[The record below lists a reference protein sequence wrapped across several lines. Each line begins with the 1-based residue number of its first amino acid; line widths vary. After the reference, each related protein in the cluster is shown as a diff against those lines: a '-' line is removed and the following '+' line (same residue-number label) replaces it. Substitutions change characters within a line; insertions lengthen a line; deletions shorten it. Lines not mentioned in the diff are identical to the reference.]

1 MSLTIDNLSVLYRD
15 GDHAIQALDRIRLHL
30 PSGQCLALIGESGS
44 GKTTL
49 ALACMGLLPENAST
63 AGKLKFHER
72 TFSPREEKILGQL
85 RWNRLAMVFQNGAT
99 HLNPV
104 HRIIDQV
111 AEPLI
116 QHLGWDRTV
125 AQQRAG
131 GVLEGLGLGAA
142 YHSRYP
148 HQLSG
153 GQAQRVLIA
162 MAGILDP
169 EVLILDEPTSALD
182 AANKGIVTDV
192 IHQAKS
198 SNKAVLLITHD
209 LEFASQNADLTAVLY
224 LGQIMEILPAGDL
237 LTEPYHPYTLA
248 LYRSYPTMAT
258 ARDLGGIRGDAFYRM
273 IHQHGRRDGETYR
286 HSHIQVPGSSHKDG
300 HAPPEGCLFQNRCT
314 QAIGRCRHEDVSLE
328 RIGDHSVRCL
338 RHGIADLLTLQGVAK
353 SYGEIRALN
362 PTDLVLRCGEVYS
375 LVGETGSGKTTLAMI
390 AAGALQPDVGE
401 RIFHDPQ
408 ADPEKGANPR
418 LTARQI
424 GVVYQNPA
432 ESVSHRFSVF
442 HIVAEPLKI
451 HKPGMNKGVIKAHVT
466 RVLKEV
472 HLSTDESFL
481 ARYPHELNMG
491 AIQRVCIA
499 RALVLEPSLI
509 VADEPTSSLDPSV
522 QAKVLKLLLDLQTER
537 GLTLL
542 FVTHDM
548 GVARKISDRMGVM
561 LRGALVE
568 AGPAPRLMACPTHPY
583 TRFLLESVG
592 GRQKGISRRSEEGEK
607 KGGCPFFFRCPQAQR
622 VCGKETPALRQWD
635 HREVACHFPEKSSS
649 ESQRCNAI

>member
-1 MSLTIDNLSVLYRD
+1 LSLTIENLSVLYRD

-30 PSGQCLALIGESGS
+30 PSGKCLALIGESGS

-63 AGKLKFHER
+63 GGNLKFHER
-72 TFSPREEKILGQL
+72 TFSPMEEQILGRL
-85 RWNRLAMVFQNGAT
+85 RWNRVAMVFQNGAA

-104 HRIIDQV
+104 HRIVDQV

-116 QHLGWDRTV
+116 QHLGWERTA

-131 GVLEGLGLGAA
+131 GVLEDLGLGAA

-182 AANKGIVTDV
+182 AANKSIVADV
-192 IHQAKS
+192 IDQAKS
-198 SNKAVLLITHD
+198 SDKAVLLITHD
-209 LEFASQNADLTAVLY
+209 LEFASQNADLMAVLY
-224 LGQIMEILPAGDL
+224 LGQIMETLPAGAL

-248 LYRSYPTMAT
+248 LSRSYPTMAT

-273 IHQHGRRDGETYR
+273 IHRHGRRDGETYH

-314 QAIGRCRHEDVSLE
+314 QAIRRCRHEDVSLE
-328 RIGDHSVRCL
+328 RIGDHWVRCL

-353 SYGEIRALN
+353 DYEEIRALK

-401 RIFHDPQ
+401 RIFHMSESG
-408 ADPEKGANPR
+408 PEKDANPR
-418 LTARQI
+418 LTARRI

-442 HIVAEPLKI
+442 DILAEPLKI
-451 HKPGMNKGVIKAHVT
+451 HEPGMNKGEVT
-466 RVLKEV
+466 SRVNRLLNEV

-491 AIQRVCIA
+491 AIQRICIA
-499 RALVLEPSLI
+499 RALILKPSLVI
-509 VADEPTSSLDPSV
+509 ADEPTSSLDPSV

-561 LRGALVE
+561 LRGTLVE
-568 AGPAPRLMACPTHPY
+568 AGPASRLMACPAHPY
-583 TRFLLESVG
+583 TRFLLESVR
-592 GRQKGISRRSEEGEK
+592 GRQKGISRRSEGEAL
-607 KGGCPFFFRCPQAQR
+607 KGGCPFFFRCPQAKR
-622 VCGKETPALRQWD
+622 LCGKETPALRQWD
-635 HREVACHFPEKSSS
+635 HREVACHFPEESSL

>member
-1 MSLTIDNLSVLYRD
+1 MSLMIDNLSVLYRD
-15 GDHAIQALDRIRLHL
+15 GHHAIQALDRIRLHL
-30 PSGQCLALIGESGS
+30 PSGRCLALIGESGS

-63 AGKLKFHER
+63 EGNFQFHGE
-72 TFSPREEKILGQL
+72 TFSPGDEKIFDRL
-85 RWNRLAMVFQNGAT
+85 RWNRLAMVFQNGAA

-116 QHLGWDRTV
+116 QHRRWKRP
-125 AQQRAG
+125 AARQWAG
-131 GVLEGLGLGAA
+131 KALESLGLGTT
-142 YHSRYP
+142 YHLRYP

-153 GQAQRVLIA
+153 GQAQSVLIA

-192 IHQAKS
+192 IDQAKS
-198 SNKAVLLITHD
+198 SGKAVLLITHD
-209 LEFASQNADLTAVLY
+209 LEFASRSADSMAVFY
-224 LGQIMEILPAGDL
+224 LGQIMEILPPTDL
-237 LTEPYHPYTLA
+237 FTEPRHPYTLA
-248 LYRSYPTMAT
+248 LVRSYPTMTT

-286 HSHIQVPGSSHKDG
+286 HSHIQVPGSSHTDG
-300 HAPPEGCLFQNRCT
+300 HAPPEGCLFHNRCT
-314 QAIGRCRHEDVSLE
+314 QAIERCRHEDVHLE
-328 RIGDHSVRCL
+328 RIGDHTVRCL
-338 RHGIADLLTLQGVAK
+338 RHGIADLLTLQGVGK
-353 SYGEIRALN
+353 RYGNITALN

-375 LVGETGSGKTTLAMI
+375 LVGETGSGKTTLAMT
-390 AAGALQPDVGE
+390 AAGAIEPDAGE
-401 RIFHDPQ
+401 RVFHESDP
-408 ADPEKGANPR
+408 DFKKGTIPR
-418 LTARQI
+418 FMARRI

-442 HIVAEPLKI
+442 DIVAEPLKI
-451 HKPGMNKGVIKAHVT
+451 HEPRMPKAEVKAHVT
-466 RVLKEV
+466 RVLDEV

-481 ARYPHELNMG
+481 SRYPHELNMG

-499 RALVLEPSLI
+499 RALVLEPSLL

-537 GLTLL
+537 GLTML

-548 GVARKISDRMGVM
+548 GVARKISDRLGVM
-561 LRGALVE
+561 LCGDLVE
-568 AGPAPRLMACPTHPY
+568 VGPASQMMACPAHPY
-583 TRFLLESVG
+583 TRFLVTRVG
-592 GRQKGISRRSEEGEK
+592 GGRKEVPRRSDGVEAA
-607 KGGCPFFFRCPQAQR
+607 GGCPFFTRCPQAQPICR
-622 VCGKETPALRQWD
+622 NEKPALSQWD
-635 HREVACHFPEKSSS
+635 HREVACHFPEKQGLGSH
-649 ESQRCNAI
+649 

>member
-30 PSGQCLALIGESGS
+30 PAGRCLALIGESGS

-49 ALACMGLLPENAST
+49 GLACMGLLPENAST
-63 AGKLKFHER
+63 QGKIQLHER
-72 TFSPREEKILGQL
+72 TFSPREAEILGGL
-85 RWNRLAMVFQNGAT
+85 RWNRVAMVFQNGAA

-104 HRIIDQV
+104 HRIVDQV

-116 QHLGWDRTV
+116 QQQGWKRTA
-125 AQQRAG
+125 AQRRAG
-131 GVLEGLGLGAA
+131 EALEALGLREV

-169 EVLILDEPTSALD
+169 EILILDEPTSALD

-192 IHQAKS
+192 IDRAKS
-198 SNKAVLLITHD
+198 LDKAVLLITHD
-209 LEFASQNADLTAVLY
+209 LEFATQNADSMAVLY
-224 LGQIMEILPAGDL
+224 LGQIMEILPGGDL

-248 LYRSYPTMAT
+248 LCRSYPSMTT

-314 QAIGRCRHEDVSLE
+314 QAIKRCRHEDVPLE
-328 RIGDHSVRCL
+328 NIGDHAVRCL
-338 RHGIADLLTLQGVAK
+338 RHGIADLLRLQGVAK
-353 SYGEIRALN
+353 HYGDITALN
-362 PTDLVLRCGEVYS
+362 ATDLVLRCGEVYS

-390 AAGALQPDVGE
+390 AAGAIEPDIGG
-401 RIFHDPQ
+401 RIFHDPE
-408 ADPEKGANPR
+408 ADSEQRTNPR
-418 LTARQI
+418 LAARRI
-424 GVVYQNPA
+424 GVIYQNPA
-432 ESVSHRFSVF
+432 ESVSHRFSVLD
-442 HIVAEPLKI
+442 IVAEPLKI
-451 HKPGMNKGVIKAHVT
+451 HKPAMKTGDVKSHVT
-466 RVLKEV
+466 RMLKEV

-481 ARYPHELNMG
+481 SRYPHELNMG
-491 AIQRVCIA
+491 AVQRICIA
-499 RALVLEPSLI
+499 RALVLDPSLVI
-509 VADEPTSSLDPSV
+509 ADEPTSSLDPSV

-561 LRGALVE
+561 LGGGLVE
-568 AGPAPRLMACPTHPY
+568 VGPASRLMACPAHPY
-583 TRFLLESVG
+583 TRFLLASVE
-592 GRQKGISRRSEEGEK
+592 GRQKAVFRRSAEDDVEE
-607 KGGCPFFFRCPQAQR
+607 GCPFFSRCPQAQR
-622 VCGKETPALRQWD
+622 VCEEEAPALRQWG
-635 HREVACHFPEKSSS
+635 HREVACHFPEKQSSI
-649 ESQRCNAI
+649 SQRCSDI